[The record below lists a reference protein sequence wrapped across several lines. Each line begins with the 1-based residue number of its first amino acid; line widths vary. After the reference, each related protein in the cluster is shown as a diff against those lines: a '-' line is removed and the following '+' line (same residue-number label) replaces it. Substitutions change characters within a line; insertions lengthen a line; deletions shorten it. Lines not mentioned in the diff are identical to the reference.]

1 MWRNSPR
8 TANIGHIRTYCV
20 SMGELI
26 QACRPNAVGYGSA
39 SDRRP
44 REPVLWC
51 CEMTEQDPILL
62 AIDQGTSSS
71 RCIAFSA
78 RGSIVALDQ
87 QPFEQIYPA
96 PGWVEHDPEVIWASI
111 LSTTREVLKRLGS
124 EQRQIAAIGLT
135 NQRETTLLWDRRTGI
150 PVHNAIVWQDRRTAE
165 HCRRLQEI
173 GREDEVIEKTGLRLD
188 PYFSATKLSWMFEHV
203 SGAREAAAA
212 GELAFGTV
220 DTFLIW
226 RLTGGRVHAT
236 DVSNASRTALFD
248 IRRGRWDEELCELF
262 GVPLKC
268 LPEVRDSAGDYGRT
282 DASVFGQTLP
292 ICGVAG
298 DQQAALVGQAC
309 FSEGSVK
316 STYGTGAFLI
326 LNTGRRLVR
335 SQNRLLTTIA
345 YRLGGET
352 TYALEGSILSA
363 GSTIQWLR
371 DGLGIIS
378 RAAEIE
384 PLAQSVANSGGVYLL
399 PAFTGLG
406 APYWDPD
413 ARGAIVGLTRA
424 SSRGEIAR
432 AGLDS
437 VVYQTRDL
445 LDAMAADGIGPSQL
459 KVDGGMAQ
467 NRFFLQRLA
476 DVLGVPILRPR
487 MAESTAF
494 GAACLAGLGHGIYQS
509 LDDIARLWEG
519 DVRCEPKLDVFTRD
533 EEMQGWRKALQR
545 VRTR

>member
-1 MWRNSPR
+1 MN
-8 TANIGHIRTYCV
+8 
-20 SMGELI
+20 
-26 QACRPNAVGYGSA
+26 GS
-39 SDRRP
+39 
-44 REPVLWC
+44 
-51 CEMTEQDPILL
+51 DPILL

-71 RCIAFSA
+71 RSIAFSA
-78 RGSIVALDQ
+78 RGAIVAIDQ
-87 QPFEQIYPA
+87 HPFEQIYPA
-96 PGWVEHDPEVIWASI
+96 SGWVEHDPEVIWATTI
-111 LSTTREVLKRLGS
+111 STAREVLKRLRAKQ
-124 EQRQIAAIGLT
+124 QRAAAIGVT

-150 PVHNAIVWQDRRTAE
+150 PVYNAIVWQDRRTAE
-165 HCRRLQEI
+165 QCRKLQDA
-173 GREDEVIEKTGLRLD
+173 GHEDEVIEKTGLRLD
-188 PYFSATKLSWMFEHV
+188 PYFSATKLTWILENV
-203 SGAREAAAA
+203 PGTRESAEA
-212 GELAFGTV
+212 GHLAFGTV
-220 DTFLIW
+220 DSFLIW

-248 IRRGRWDEELCELF
+248 IRKCRWDAALCELF
-262 GVPLKC
+262 RVPMKC
-268 LPEVRDSAGDYGRT
+268 LPEVRDSAGDFGVT
-282 DASVFGQTLP
+282 DPDLFGEALP

-298 DQQAALVGQAC
+298 DQQAALIGQAC
-309 FSEGSVK
+309 FSEGDVK
-316 STYGTGAFLI
+316 STYGTGAFLV
-326 LNTGRRLVR
+326 LNTGQRLLR
-335 SQNRLLTTIA
+335 SQNRLLSTVA
-345 YRLGGET
+345 YRLGGQT

-378 RAAEIE
+378 RAAEVE
-384 PLAQSVANSGGVYLL
+384 PLAQSVADTGGVYLL

-424 SSRGEIAR
+424 SSRAEIAR

-467 NRFFLQRLA
+467 NGFFLQRLA

-494 GAACLAGLGHGIYQS
+494 GAACLAGLGHGIYRS
-509 LDDIARLWEG
+509 LQDIAGLWEG
-519 DVRCEPKLDVFTRD
+519 DVRCEPKLDPRAR
-533 EEMQGWRKALQR
+533 EQEMAGWRAALAR
-545 VRTR
+545 VRSG